1 MRRALLK
8 SWPALT
14 EFYGG
19 AIGPWSVEDLTADE
33 LHAYIDYRNERV
45 KAHNEAIKKKR

>member
-1 MRRALLK
+1 VRRALLK

-19 AIGPWSVEDLTADE
+19 AITPQSVEWMTADE
-33 LHAYIDYRNERV
+33 LNAYINYRNERV